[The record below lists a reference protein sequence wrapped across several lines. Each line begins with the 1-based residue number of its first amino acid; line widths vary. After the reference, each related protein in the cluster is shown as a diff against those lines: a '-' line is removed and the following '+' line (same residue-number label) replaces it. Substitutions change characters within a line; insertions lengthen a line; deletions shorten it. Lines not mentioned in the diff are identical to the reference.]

1 MNELY
6 EKSLHKLELDKV
18 LCLLADQACS
28 ASGKEQCLKTQP
40 LSDADEIRLL
50 QKQTSAACRMIT
62 LKGSPGLAG
71 VSDVGASVDRA
82 VRGGCLSPEELLRV
96 AGVLKCARQAK
107 AYADG
112 EGMEN
117 DLNVFFAQI
126 TPNKYLEERIFT
138 SIVSKDE
145 LADAASPELASIRR
159 KAYTFNSSKIRRQSV
174 AIREGL
180 QKIITS
186 PTYAKFLQEPIVTI
200 RSDRF
205 VVPVKAECKGSIP
218 GLVHDVSSS
227 GSTFF
232 IEPMQAVNG
241 NNALRELF
249 VEERKEIER
258 ILTELSG
265 EVAGHREHLAINYTV
280 LTQLDCIFARAKLSF
295 AMKATEPEIRTDG
308 RLELKRA
315 RHPLIT
321 GKTVVPISVRLG
333 SDFDTLIITGP
344 NTGGKT
350 VTLKTLGLLTLMAEC
365 GLHIPADDG
374 SFVSVFDRV
383 LADIGDEQSIEQSLS
398 TFSSHMKNIV
408 DILKIC
414 DDSTLILF
422 DELCAGTDPAE
433 GAALAISLIEFC
445 RKCGSKIAATTH
457 YAELKLYA
465 MRTNGVINASC
476 EFNVETLQPTY
487 RLLIG
492 IPGKSNAF
500 AISKKLGLDDAILED
515 ARSMVSQN
523 DVNFEDVLNQLEQQR
538 QQMEQ
543 ARLEAEQLRLETEKQ
558 KQQSEEYY
566 QQIQKEKEKAAA
578 QARKEAQ
585 SIIDDARRTA
595 NEVYEELKQLRKQA
609 QGGAFVPGSNEKQA
623 NLRHALN
630 EAETKLQGQKQ
641 QQQPA
646 RPAPTRAIR
655 VGDTVE
661 LLKLGTKATVL
672 ALNKDGTYQLQAGIM
687 KVNAK
692 PDEVYLLENETKTKA
707 KKIIEGKVRELK
719 AAAQPELDLRG
730 MAADEAIILL
740 DNFLDSAYM
749 GNLPTA
755 RIIHGKG
762 TGVLRAAVHDELRR
776 CKYVK
781 SFRLGVYGE
790 GESGVTIVEFK

>member
-1 MNELY
+1 MMKERTLRVLEFTKILDMLASFAVTDMGREAC
-6 EKSLHKLELDKV
+6 EKL
-18 LCLLADQACS
+18 
-28 ASGKEQCLKTQP
+28 TP
-40 LSDADEIRLL
+40 LSDLAQVNEALEETEEAQVILTYLGDSPLIGFPDVRPYLTLAAKGAALNPKALL
-50 QKQTSAACRMIT
+50 SVAECLRASRAARSALVTDRDNTPRIT
-62 LKGSPGLAG
+62 GLASHLQTFRQLEDAITG
-71 VSDVGASVDRA
+71 AIISEEELSDHASPQLADIRRHIKQSNERVREKLNSMVHGASF
-82 VRGGCLSPEELLRV
+82 S
-96 AGVLKCARQAK
+96 
-107 AYADG
+107 
-112 EGMEN
+112 
-117 DLNVFFAQI
+117 
-126 TPNKYLEERIFT
+126 KYLQE
-138 SIVSKDE
+138 SIVTVRDGRYC
-145 LADAASPELASIRR
+145 I
-159 KAYTFNSSKIRRQSV
+159 
-174 AIREGL
+174 
-180 QKIITS
+180 
-186 PTYAKFLQEPIVTI
+186 
-200 RSDRF
+200 
-205 VVPVKAECKGSIP
+205 PVKQEYRQFVP
-218 GLVHDVSSS
+218 GLVHDQSST
-227 GSTFF
+227 GATLF
-232 IEPMQAVNG
+232 IEPMAVVELG
-241 NNALRELF
+241 NDLKQWKAKERE
-249 VEERKEIER
+249 EIER
-258 ILTELSG
+258 ILLELSG
-265 EVAGHREHLAINYTV
+265 QVGAQSEMIEGNIYV
-280 LTQLDCIFARAKLSF
+280 LTRLDFIFAKGHLSREMNAVLPHMNDQGRIKLV
-295 AMKATEPEIRTDG
+295 RV
-308 RLELKRA
+308 
-315 RHPLIT
+315 RHPLIPSE
-321 GKTVVPISVRLG
+321 KVVPCDLWLG
-333 SDFDTLIITGP
+333 QDFTTLIITGP

-641 QQQPA
+641 QQRPS

>member
-18 LCLLADQACS
+18 LSLLADQACS
-28 ASGKEQCLKTQP
+28 PAGKEQCLKIEP
-40 LSDADEIRLL
+40 LTDADEIRLL

-82 VRGGCLSPEELLRV
+82 VRGGCLSPKELLRV

-112 EGMEN
+112 DGMEN
-117 DLNVFFAQI
+117 DLNIFFAQI
-126 TPNKYLEERIFT
+126 TPNKYLEERIFN

-145 LADAASPELASIRR
+145 IADAASPELASIRR
-159 KAYTFNSSKIRRQSV
+159 KIRRQSV

-186 PTYAKFLQEPIVTI
+186 STYAKFLQEPIVTI

-241 NNALRELF
+241 NNTLRELF

-265 EVAGHREHLAINYTV
+265 EVAGHREHLAVNYTV
-280 LTQLDCIFARAKLSF
+280 LTQLDCMFARAKLSF
-295 AMKATEPEIRTDG
+295 AMHAAEPEIRTDG
-308 RLELKRA
+308 KLELKRA

-374 SFVSVFDRV
+374 SFISVFDRV

-465 MRTNGVINASC
+465 MRTEGVINASC

-500 AISKKLGLDDAILED
+500 AISKKLGLDDAILEE

-523 DVNFEDVLNQLEQQR
+523 DVNFEDVLSQLEQQR

-566 QQIQKEKEKAAA
+566 HQIQKEKEKAAA

-585 SIIDDARRTA
+585 FIIDDARRTA
-595 NEVYEELKQLRKQA
+595 NEV
-609 QGGAFVPGSNEKQA
+609 
-623 NLRHALN
+623 
-630 EAETKLQGQKQ
+630 
-641 QQQPA
+641 
-646 RPAPTRAIR
+646 
-655 VGDTVE
+655 
-661 LLKLGTKATVL
+661 
-672 ALNKDGTYQLQAGIM
+672 
-687 KVNAK
+687 
-692 PDEVYLLENETKTKA
+692 
-707 KKIIEGKVRELK
+707 
-719 AAAQPELDLRG
+719 
-730 MAADEAIILL
+730 
-740 DNFLDSAYM
+740 
-749 GNLPTA
+749 
-755 RIIHGKG
+755 
-762 TGVLRAAVHDELRR
+762 
-776 CKYVK
+776 
-781 SFRLGVYGE
+781 
-790 GESGVTIVEFK
+790 